1 MATKLG
7 PFRDYSEH
15 HVINLFALDEDITN
29 GVTNGHCVK
38 LSTGWKNTDELAMLG
53 GAGASV
59 TNTVSQRYGVAA
71 KVKLADANDTV
82 LGMMLYDVK
91 ETDENGEKLLF
102 NPRKAAEMGVALSGQ
117 AIPVLTKGM
126 LLYSGDVLKADAP
139 TLGQNLYCDAN
150 GELTTGDGGGNIVGV
165 ALGLKDDDGQVLVR
179 IDL

>member
-1 MATKLG
+1 MATTLG

-29 GVTNGHCVK
+29 GVTKGHLVK
-38 LSTGWKNTDELAMLG
+38 IDTGWKNTDELAMLG
-53 GAGASV
+53 GAGASYS
-59 TNTVSQRYGVAA
+59 NTVSERYGVKA

-117 AIPVLTKGM
+117 AVPVLTKGL
-126 LLYSGDVLKADAP
+126 LLYSGDQLKTDAP
-139 TLGQNLYCDAN
+139 TAGQSLYCDAN
-150 GELTTGDGGGNIVGV
+150 GELTTGNGGGNVVGI
-165 ALGLKDDDGQVLVR
+165 ALGAKDDDGQVLVR